1 MIKYPEFPNRGRFYP
16 TKQRK
21 STDNWGNITVHQ
33 EFEMTPKY
41 RQYLHDKR
49 EYEREYRLKVM
60 REKLEYQMRTY
71 GEVDEID
78 FNEYVNELNRG

>member
-1 MIKYPEFPNRGRFYP
+1 MIKYPEYEGSKYHVKKITR
-16 TKQRK
+16 
-21 STDNWGNITVHQ
+21 SIDNWGNVSYKK
-33 EFEMTPKY
+33 EVEPSWGY
-41 RQYLHDKR
+41 SRYLKEKR
-49 EYEREYRLKVM
+49 EYERECKLKVM